1 MLPVEGRI
9 NYDCYILFPNHHE
22 GLRLYRELKAAGVR
36 CTIAPP
42 PRAATSF
49 CGISLLVSEDLIEP
63 ARQVIERCGVKVEGI
78 ARIPR
83 KASASGCK

>member
-1 MLPVEGRI
+1 MLPVGERV

-22 GLRLYRELKAAGVR
+22 GLRLHKELKAVGIR

-49 CGISLLVSEDLIEP
+49 CGISLLVAEDLIEP
-63 ARQVIERCGVKVEGI
+63 ARQVIDRCGVKIEGI

-83 KASASGCK
+83 KTSTSGCK